1 MDNIL
6 NDLIANNKKRF
17 CSAIESLENT
27 FSSWYCVDYL
37 SKKNHNCKIFSL
49 NIHSGFTPQL
59 IKDDESLYKLYFSA
73 VLPTIKQ
80 KYFLAG
86 SNWLQEYNKVSYA
99 EMFKESKN
107 MLKTFVDKYKD
118 SYGIKPIVI
127 TFNGSGVERGMPFIK
142 ELCSFRSFS
151 WERFWD
157 TRKIKNSFV
166 NLYDK
171 RDFVQDSDII
181 IIAPILTNDKLEKI
195 LDKLNELSWGRY
207 SEMLLY
213 NSPYFLSEKD
223 RLKWENEEHEYK
235 NYANYGY
242 YPNVVIFS
250 IDTILGGDAIDKY
263 VSSIEKKHLVNLLET
278 QAQRKERKIKE
289 EIAFFNKMQRIKDL
303 HEYNRVHRH
312 SRDSQVRIHENERMT
327 FFGLSY
333 DFPGVIIDPLFPK
346 YKLNDIAKE
355 EAERRGVSIA
365 DVKLEWEKKGR
376 ETRAREM
383 LLHENVDKWF
393 SGDEVKIDKTFIHF
407 KQYQE
412 STKLWP
418 YRTSWIIYDD
428 VHKIASK
435 VDLIENKD
443 GRFILYKIKS
453 TDNILDG
460 GYPKK
465 YDERIGFAK
474 EPVSHLGNT
483 PYTKCALEL
492 NLEKYILEK
501 NYGINIDD
509 LRLGIF
515 HPTYNKAYIL
525 RIPNLQE
532 EISKILESRNDIIF

>member
-86 SNWLQEYNKVSYA
+86 SNWLQEYNKVSYS
-99 EMFKESKN
+99 EMFKESDN
-107 MLKTFVDKYKD
+107 MLKTFVDKYKYSD
-118 SYGIKPIVI
+118 GTKPIVV
-127 TFNGSGVERGMPFIK
+127 FNGSGADRGMPFIK
-142 ELCSFRSFS
+142 ELISFRSYS
-151 WERFWD
+151 WENFWYI
-157 TRKIKNSFV
+157 RKIKNSMAY
-166 NLYDK
+166 LYDK
-171 RDFVQDSDII
+171 RDLVQDSDII
-181 IIAPILTNDKLEKI
+181 IIAPTLTNENLEKM
-195 LDKLNELSWGRY
+195 LDKINELSWGRY
-207 SEMLLY
+207 AETPLY
-213 NSPYFLSEKD
+213 KPPYFFSEKD
-223 RLKWENEEHEYK
+223 RLKWENEEHEYL

-250 IDTILGGDAIDKY
+250 IDTILGSDAIDKY
-263 VSSIEKKHLVNLLET
+263 VSSIEKKHLSHLLEA

-289 EIAFFNKMQRIKDL
+289 EIALLKKKQRIKDL
-303 HEYNRVHRH
+303 HEYNRVHIH
-312 SRDSQVRIHENERMT
+312 SRDSQVQIHENERIT
-327 FFGLSY
+327 FSGLSY
-333 DFPGVIIDPLFPK
+333 DFPDVIIDPLFPK

-365 DVKLEWEKKGR
+365 DIKSEWEKKGG
-376 ETRAREM
+376 ETRAREL

-393 SGDEVKIDKTFIHF
+393 SGDEVKIDETFKHF
-407 KQYQE
+407 RQYQE

-428 VHKIASK
+428 DHKIASK

-443 GRFILYKIKS
+443 GRFNLYKIKS

-465 YDERIGFAK
+465 YNERMGFAK

-492 NLEKYILEK
+492 NLEKYILGK
-501 NYGINIDD
+501 NYGINVDD

-515 HPTYNKAYIL
+515 HPAYNKAYII